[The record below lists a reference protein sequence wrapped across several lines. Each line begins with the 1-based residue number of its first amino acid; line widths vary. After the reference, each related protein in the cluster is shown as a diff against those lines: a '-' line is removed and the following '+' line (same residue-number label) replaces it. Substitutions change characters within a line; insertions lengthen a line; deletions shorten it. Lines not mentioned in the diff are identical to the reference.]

1 MATRVEKTRPRS
13 STPDVEHDV
22 GTSPTNPS
30 WDLAPERMIDDGEAL
45 ARGLAWFGIGLGIA
59 EIAAARRIARGLGIP
74 ERAELI
80 RVFGLREIAQ
90 GVGILRSREP
100 EPWVMV
106 RIAGDLLDLG
116 ALATGLTPKNRR
128 RHRVIGA
135 MAAVA
140 GVTAADVLCAV
151 QLRERR
157 RRSGSKA
164 TDS

>member
-1 MATRVEKTRPRS
+1 MATRTDATRPRS
-13 STPDVEHDV
+13 LTSDVEHHV
-22 GTSPTNPS
+22 GTSPTNAS

-45 ARGLAWFGIGLGIA
+45 ARGLAWFSIGLGIA
-59 EIAAARRIARGLGIP
+59 EVAAARRLARGLGMP

-90 GVGILRSREP
+90 GLGILQGREP
-100 EPWVMV
+100 EPWVLI

-128 RHRVIGA
+128 RQRVVGA

-140 GVTAADVLCAV
+140 GVTAADVLCAM
-151 QLRERR
+151 QLREQR
-157 RRSGSKA
+157 RRSA
-164 TDS
+164 A